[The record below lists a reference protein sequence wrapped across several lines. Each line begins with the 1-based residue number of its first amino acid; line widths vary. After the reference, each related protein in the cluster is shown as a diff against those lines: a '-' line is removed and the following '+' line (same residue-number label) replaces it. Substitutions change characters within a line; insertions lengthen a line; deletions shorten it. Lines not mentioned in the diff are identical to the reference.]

1 MSSDAEFGIAAALIA
16 VAWAH
21 GIMTGLVSTGTPSPV
36 SVIERGTMFT
46 CTPVTV
52 WDGDGPVKCA
62 EGPKLRLAGI
72 AAREIDGSCRAG
84 QPCPDASGI
93 QARDALVRAL
103 GGPKGTTRN
112 GHVVVLGPKLA
123 CVSEGSARGSRT
135 AAWCKLPDGRDLSCA
150 MIKTGTAV
158 RWSRYDR
165 KNRCN
170 A

>member
-1 MSSDAEFGIAAALIA
+1 MSNDAEFGIAAAVIA

-21 GIMTGLVSTGTPSPV
+21 GIMTGLVSTGGRTPV
-36 SVIERGTMFT
+36 AVIERGIAFT

-72 AAREIDGSCRAG
+72 AAREIDGSCRLG
-84 QPCPDASGI
+84 QPCPDATGI
-93 QARDALVRAL
+93 ESRDALVRLL
-103 GGPKGTTRN
+103 GGPRGITRN
-112 GHVVVLGPKLA
+112 KHIVVRGPKLA
-123 CVSEGSARGSRT
+123 CASEGSARGGRT
-135 AAWCKLPDGRDLSCA
+135 AAWCTLPDGRDLSCA

-165 KNRCN
+165 KNRCR